1 MRAGEGTK
9 RYIKILWVL
18 PEPNGLRLSKAAG
31 IDYDSKIFR
40 GGKMEMINRYIVF
53 ERR

>member
-1 MRAGEGTK
+1 MRVGEGTK
-9 RYIKILWVL
+9 RYIKILRVL
-18 PEPNGLRLSKAAG
+18 PELFYIRAASTAGFDYGLE
-31 IDYDSKIFR
+31 IFR